1 MSILGYFV
9 FICTCMIVCLKSIN
23 CESCNHA
30 EPADVIFLMDGSGS
44 VGASDFGRSL
54 EFVNRIIDG
63 FQIGPLSTQVSVA
76 VFDSSTTFH
85 FRFPSGGTNIAG
97 ALDQVRSK
105 YLDSSYGSRP
115 SAAGIVV
122 LMTDGQ
128 TYSYES
134 SIVASQNLKDIG
146 IIVYTAGVGHS
157 VNEDELR
164 GIATQ
169 PSYYFSCSDYS
180 SLSTIVG
187 PITSSACSDID
198 DWEGCKCLNGGTC
211 VAGNLGAD
219 CKCPPIYA
227 GFYCDKSICE
237 VSSPCHHG
245 TCSIDGDRWLC
256 TCYPGYTDNNC
267 STDIDECSS
276 NPCIYGT
283 CYDYVNRFV
292 CFCTPGYTGILCDE
306 EIDECAP
313 IPCEHGGNCTDLI
326 NAFTCDCVPGYTGIR
341 CEIDIDECSSSPC
354 ENGGTCKDRV
364 NGFTCDCPSGYYGD
378 YCETGICQPSVADIV
393 FVLDS
398 SISQTKEQ
406 FMKQLEF
413 INQFID
419 HIVIGDKNL
428 QVGVV
433 TYSFHA
439 KIEIQIDQYKDNV
452 TLKEAVSNIKYR
464 PGATFTD
471 KGLQAAID
479 VFNQAPAKRP
489 YDKIAKRYVYV
500 MTDGM
505 SNNRKNTAQKA
516 NELKA
521 VVNKVLA
528 IGIGS
533 QVSHE
538 ELITI
543 ASKDTTRDQKYVYS
557 VQNFDALYTILKE
570 LVKLTC
576 DECSWKTNADIVFIL
591 DDTSNELQT
600 ALNGITYLTQKTMLM
615 EDDNSTVRIGLV
627 TYGSDITLKRSLND
641 TIPKDI
647 FLAKIQNIVRQDAQC
662 SAVKTDCDANELDK
676 AIKFVRRNV
685 FESNT
690 SAVESDTRE
699 LIIVLSNGRDEIND
713 KLNSEL
719 NDLKS
724 ENRKIFAISLGDEAD
739 VNTLQKI
746 VGDPALVFA
755 LYDEAPL
762 SVLDALTT
770 DFFFSVCNLSNEF

>member
-1 MSILGYFV
+1 MSILGSFV
-9 FICTCMIVCLKSIN
+9 FICTCIFVCLESAN
-23 CESCNHA
+23 CASCNHS
-30 EPADVIFLMDGSGS
+30 EPADIIFLIDGSGS
-44 VGASDFGRSL
+44 VTEYGFGRAL
-54 EFVNRIIDG
+54 EFVRKIVDG
-63 FQIGPLSTQVSVA
+63 FEIGPRSTQVSVA
-76 VFDSSTTFH
+76 VFTDIPVVEFH
-85 FRFPSGGTNIAG
+85 FQLNTYSSKSALQSHIARISYPSGVENISQ
-97 ALDQVRSK
+97 ALEQARLK
-105 YLDSSYGSRP
+105 FLDPSFGSRP

-122 LMTDGQ
+122 LMTDGGGGGNATIRQ
-128 TYSYES
+128 SIAS
-134 SIVASQNLKDIG
+134 SQRLKDMNIT
-146 IIVYTAGVGHS
+146 VYTAGVGYY
-157 VNEDELR
+157 VTEYELR
-164 GIATQ
+164 
-169 PSYYFSCSDYS
+169 DMK
-180 SLSTIVG
+180 
-187 PITSSACSDID
+187 
-198 DWEGCKCLNGGTC
+198 GCICYNGGTC
-211 VAGNLGAD
+211 VPGNIGYTCD
-219 CKCPPIYA
+219 CTPAYG
-227 GFYCDKSICE
+227 GFYCDKTICE
-237 VSSPCHHG
+237 VSSPCHQG
-245 TCSIDGDRWLC
+245 RCSIDGDMWLC

-267 STDIDECSS
+267 STNIDECSS
-276 NPCIYGT
+276 NPCVNGT
-283 CYDYVNRFV
+283 CIDQINGFT
-292 CFCTPGYTGILCDE
+292 CDCTPGFNGTLCEE
-306 EIDECAP
+306 EINECAP
-313 IPCEHGGNCTDLI
+313 NPCQNNGTCTDLI
-326 NAFTCDCVPGYTGIR
+326 NAFACDCVPGYTGIK
-341 CEIDIDECSSSPC
+341 CETDIDECLSSPC
-354 ENGGTCKDRV
+354 EKGGTCNDRV
-364 NGFTCDCPSGYYGD
+364 NAFTCDCPSGYYGD

-398 SISQTKEQ
+398 SVSQTKEQ
-406 FMKQLEF
+406 FLKQLEF

-433 TYSFHA
+433 TYAFEA
-439 KIEIQIDQYKDNV
+439 KIEIHIGQYNDNA

-479 VFNQAPAKRP
+479 VFNQAPGKRP

-538 ELITI
+538 ELLNI
-543 ASKDTTRDQKYVYS
+543 ASEDSTRDQKYVYS
-557 VQNFDALYTILKE
+557 VHNFDALYTILKE

-576 DECSWKTNADIVFIL
+576 DECTWKTNADIVFIL

-600 ALNGITYLTQKTMLM
+600 ALHGITYLTQKTMLM

-627 TYGSDITLKRSLND
+627 TYGSDIKLKRSLND

-647 FLAKIQNIVRQDAQC
+647 FLFEIQNIVRQDAQC
-662 SAVKTDCDANELDK
+662 SADKTDCDANELDK